1 MTRLGLF
8 SCCFFFPRI
17 IPRRY
22 DRKATK
28 MKGAL
33 LTAAVLLGSAQ
44 AGGVH
49 KLKLKKVPLAEQM
62 VRHSLIFYSP
72 HPSLVGEDVLRR

>member
-1 MTRLGLF
+1 
-8 SCCFFFPRI
+8 
-17 IPRRY
+17 
-22 DRKATK
+22 

-62 VRHSLIFYSP
+62 VRRSLIFYSAHVP
-72 HPSLVGEDVLRR
+72 LAGEDVLRR